1 MNKRLYDLPVEQRRK
16 MFQKIKR
23 RVLKKYPN
31 ATTKTNN
38 DGRFYLT
45 DGYGSVIGEE
55 YMLPPAKSVW
65 DAWENALQYGIK
77 LHQNLL
83 RTHPSKGLSDKAEAK
98 VMRINRRR
106 GNRFKE

>member
-1 MNKRLYDLPVEQRRK
+1 MNS
-16 MFQKIKR
+16 
-23 RVLKKYPN
+23 
-31 ATTKTNN
+31 
-38 DGRFYLT
+38 DGRFYIT
-45 DGYGSVIGEE
+45 DGHGGVIGED
-55 YMLPPAKSVW
+55 YMLPPAKCVW
-65 DAWENALQYGIK
+65 DAWEFALQYGIK